1 LKHEP
6 TRVSG
11 PSQVECASPDIFAR
25 LLAPREGEWLPGA
38 ETSPSRLNLDKD
50 QVKHGLG
57 RLVLALVKLLHELL
71 ERQAIRRMEAD
82 LLSHEEI
89 ERLGETLRRQA
100 QEIDRLRQEF
110 GLEEADLS
118 LDLGPLGRL
127 FKE

>member
-1 LKHEP
+1 MKNEP
-6 TRVSG
+6 ARVSE
-11 PSQVECASPDIFAR
+11 PSQVECTSPGIFAR
-25 LLAPREGEWLPGA
+25 LLARREGEWLSGTG
-38 ETSPSRLNLDKD
+38 TSPSRLNLDKD
-50 QVKHGLG
+50 QVKQGLG

-82 LLSHEEI
+82 TLSPEEI
-89 ERLGETLRRQA
+89 ERLGGTLMRQA
-100 QEIDRLRQEF
+100 QEINRLRQEF

>member
-1 LKHEP
+1 MKNES
-6 TRVSG
+6 TGVSG
-11 PSQVECASPDIFAR
+11 TSRVECASPGIFAR
-25 LLAPREGEWLPGA
+25 LLESREGEWLPGA
-38 ETSPSRLNLDKD
+38 KTSPPRLKLDKD
-50 QVKHGLG
+50 QAKHGLG

-82 LLSHEEI
+82 LLSPGEI
-89 ERLGETLRRQA
+89 ERLGGTLMRQA
-100 QEIDRLRQEF
+100 QEINRLRQEF

>member
-1 LKHEP
+1 MKNES

-11 PSQVECASPDIFAR
+11 TSQVECASPGIFAR
-25 LLAPREGEWLPGA
+25 LLEPREGEWLPGA

-71 ERQAIRRMEAD
+71 ERQAIRRMEAN
-82 LLSHEEI
+82 LLSPEEI
-89 ERLGETLRRQA
+89 ERLGGTLMRQA
-100 QEIDRLRQEF
+100 QEINRLRQEF

>member
-1 LKHEP
+1 MKHEP
-6 TRVSG
+6 ARVSG
-11 PSQVECASPDIFAR
+11 PAQVECASPGVFAR

-50 QVKHGLG
+50 QAKHGLG

-82 LLSHEEI
+82 RLSPEEI
-89 ERLGETLRRQA
+89 ERLGGTLMRQA
-100 QEIDRLRQEF
+100 QEINRLRQEF

>member
-1 LKHEP
+1 LKNESA
-6 TRVSG
+6 RVSG
-11 PSQVECASPDIFAR
+11 TSQVECACPGIFAR
-25 LLAPREGEWLPGA
+25 LLEPREGERLPGG
-38 ETSPSRLNLDKD
+38 ETFPSRLNLDKD

-82 LLSHEEI
+82 LLSPEEI
-89 ERLGETLRRQA
+89 ERLGGTLMRQA
-100 QEIDRLRQEF
+100 QEINRLRQEF

>member
-1 LKHEP
+1 MKHEP
-6 TRVSG
+6 ARVCG
-11 PSQVECASPDIFAR
+11 PAQVECASPGVFAR

-50 QVKHGLG
+50 QAKHGLG
-57 RLVLALVKLLHELL
+57 RMVLALVKLLHELL

-82 LLSHEEI
+82 LLSPEEI
-89 ERLGETLRRQA
+89 ERLGGTLMRQA
-100 QEIDRLRQEF
+100 QEINRLRQEF

>member
-1 LKHEP
+1 MGRGKVREKSP
-6 TRVSG
+6 TVMWALALEEFCG
-11 PSQVECASPDIFAR
+11 PG
-25 LLAPREGEWLPGA
+25 GE
-38 ETSPSRLNLDKD
+38 
-50 QVKHGLG
+50 G

-82 LLSHEEI
+82 LLSPEEI
-89 ERLGETLRRQA
+89 ERLGGTLMRQA
-100 QEIDRLRQEF
+100 QEINRLRQEF

>member
-1 LKHEP
+1 MKHEP
-6 TRVSG
+6 ARVSG
-11 PSQVECASPDIFAR
+11 PAQVECASPGVFAR
-25 LLAPREGEWLPGA
+25 LLAPREGEGLAGA

-82 LLSHEEI
+82 RLSPEEI
-89 ERLGETLRRQA
+89 ERLGGTLMRQA
-100 QEIDRLRQEF
+100 QEINRLRQEF

>member
-1 LKHEP
+1 LKNGP
-6 TRVSG
+6 ARVSG
-11 PSQVECASPDIFAR
+11 ASQVECTAPGVFAR
-25 LLAPREGEWLPGA
+25 LLAPREGAWLPGA

-50 QVKHGLG
+50 QVKNGLG

-82 LLSHEEI
+82 LLSPEEI
-89 ERLGETLRRQA
+89 ERLGDTLMRQA
-100 QEIDRLRQEF
+100 QEINRLRQEF

>member
-6 TRVSG
+6 ARVSG
-11 PSQVECASPDIFAR
+11 PAQVECASPGVFAR

-50 QVKHGLG
+50 QAKHGLG

-82 LLSHEEI
+82 RLSPEEI
-89 ERLGETLRRQA
+89 ERLGGTLMRQA
-100 QEIDRLRQEF
+100 QEINRLRQEF